1 VNDSIEIQQAKIEDI
16 DQIRLLFL
24 ETINHVAI
32 KDYNSSQVEIWSA
45 GYSDISAWEKKLL
58 EQYFIVAKI
67 NADVVGFA
75 SITPDG
81 YLDYLYV
88 HKNHQREGIA
98 SRLLSVI
105 EKYVIEKGLVEIWS
119 DVSIT
124 AKPFF
129 LSKGFKISRIYL
141 KELRGVY
148 FPNTI
153 MTKRY
158 LSEP

>member
-1 VNDSIEIQQAKIEDI
+1 VNYSIQIQKAKSEDI
-16 DQIRLLFL
+16 DQIRLLFF
-24 ETINHVAI
+24 ETITHVTI
-32 KDYNSSQVEIWSA
+32 KDYDSSQVETWSA
-45 GYSDISAWEKKLL
+45 GYSDITGWEKKLL
-58 EQYFIVAKI
+58 EQYFVVAKI
-67 NADVVGFA
+67 NDEVVGFA

-81 YLDYLYV
+81 CLDYMFV

-98 SRLLSVI
+98 SRLFSAI
-105 EKYVIEKGLVEIWS
+105 EKYVVEKGLVEIWS

-129 LSKGFKISRIYL
+129 LSKGFKISKTYL

-153 MTKRY
+153 MTKSY